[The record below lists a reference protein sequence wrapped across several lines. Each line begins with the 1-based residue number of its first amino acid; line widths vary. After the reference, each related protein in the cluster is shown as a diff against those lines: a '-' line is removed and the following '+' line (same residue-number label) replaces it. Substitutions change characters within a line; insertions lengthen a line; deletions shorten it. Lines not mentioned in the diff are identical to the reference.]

1 MTQTA
6 LKKKLHKAID
16 DIDDSELLEAV
27 YTILN
32 SRGYTRSYELS
43 DEDLRII
50 EERSTL
56 YQAGKLKTYNI
67 KESRKKFM
75 RGRSK

>member
-16 DIDDSELLEAV
+16 DIEDNNLLEAV

-32 SRGYTRSYELS
+32 SRGYASSFKLS
-43 DEDLRII
+43 DEDIRII
-50 EERSTL
+50 EERSAL
-56 YQAGKLKTYNI
+56 YEAGKLKTYTI
-67 KESRKKFM
+67 KEARKKIM

>member
-16 DIDDSELLEAV
+16 DTDDNNLLEAI
-27 YTILN
+27 YTILDRTN
-32 SRGYTRSYELS
+32 NAYAFELS
-43 DEDLRII
+43 NEDVRII

-56 YQAGKLKTYNI
+56 YEAGKLKTYTI
-67 KESRKKFM
+67 KEARKKF
-75 RGRSK
+75 RQSRPK

>member
-16 DIDDSELLEAV
+16 DTDDSNLLEAI
-27 YTILN
+27 YTILDRTNN
-32 SRGYTRSYELS
+32 SYSFELS

-50 EERSTL
+50 EERSAL
-56 YQAGKLKTYNI
+56 YEAGKLKTYTI
-67 KESRKKFM
+67 KEARKKFGKN
-75 RGRSK
+75 RAK

>member
-16 DIDDSELLEAV
+16 NIDDNELLEAV

-32 SRGYTRSYELS
+32 ARGYSSSFELS
-43 DEDLRII
+43 DEDIRVI
-50 EERSTL
+50 EERSAL
-56 YQAGKLKTYNI
+56 YEAGKLKTETLSEF
-67 KESRKKFM
+67 KKKMRK
-75 RGRSK
+75 RLSK